1 MDISRI
7 SIWAS
12 SSFRYLIEQ
21 SPVGGKLRHNPT
33 ITPVPL
39 LGAVIPNPTCSLV
52 LLEVF
57 LGQAEVMAYLMKE
70 GLTDLL
76 DEFFF
81 G

>member
-1 MDISRI
+1 MGFGVEACLPS
-7 SIWAS
+7 
-12 SSFRYLIEQ
+12 
-21 SPVGGKLRHNPT
+21 LRQEVRVY
-33 ITPVPL
+33 ILSLGYAVPP
-39 LGAVIPNPTCSLV
+39 LGAVTPNPTCSLV

-57 LGQAEVMAYLMKE
+57 LGQAEVMAYLVKK